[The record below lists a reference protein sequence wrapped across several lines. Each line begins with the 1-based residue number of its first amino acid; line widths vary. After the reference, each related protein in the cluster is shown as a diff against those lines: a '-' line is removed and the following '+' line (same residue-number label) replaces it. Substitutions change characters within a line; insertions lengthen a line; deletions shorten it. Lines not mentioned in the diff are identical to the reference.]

1 MNLLIASAL
10 SGSPALA
17 ASPTINLASVASET
31 EGLTVSLG
39 SGAAVLAYG
48 PLPAARASLE
58 FHADHLRVTASTTTY
73 FGSEPETFNLLGA
86 AWSFGAGER
95 FQTGPV
101 LNVAH
106 HRGSSDLDQR
116 LSLRAGWSLDAQ
128 GERFGFDMTVSLAG
142 LGWHPAG
149 EVETPLYPL
158 ALLDTVTSTELGLR
172 RTWGHHRAR
181 VGLFGILPCVG
192 YAWDNGTWR
201 IRGDL
206 ATIGTRNLAWLAFG
220 RHL

>member
-1 MNLLIASAL
+1 MNLLIVSAL
-10 SGSPALA
+10 SSTPAFA

-58 FHADHLRVTASTTTY
+58 FNAEHLRLKASSTTY
-73 FGSEPETFNLLGA
+73 FGSEAETFNLLGA
-86 AWSFGAGER
+86 AWSFGSSQR

-106 HRGSSDLDQR
+106 HVGSSDLDQR
-116 LSLRAGWSLDAQ
+116 ISLRAGWSLDAQ
-128 GERFGFDMTVSLAG
+128 GDRYGFDMTVSLAG

-149 EVETPLYPL
+149 EVETPLYSL
-158 ALLDTVTSTELGLR
+158 ALLDTLTATELGVR
-172 RTWGHHRAR
+172 RSWGHHRAR
-181 VGLFGILPCVG
+181 LGLFGILPCLG

-201 IRGDL
+201 VRGDL
-206 ATIGTRNLAWLAFG
+206 ATIGNRTVTWLELG
-220 RHL
+220 RYL